1 VIADRV
7 DEVAR
12 ELAESPTA
20 GREGLIEQDEV
31 LRIERYCLQAD
42 IVATDLG
49 SNVIQLAEGTAEE
62 GQFFEVVAENLAKGC
77 KYRFLLVGGMSTHS
91 EAISRFREMVAAR
104 VGGDQLNENC
114 AFRRTE
120 QPVMGGSGLYGLDTV
135 TLAKDEPA
143 LLAQFSRYLFDR
155 SWLGYLNRP
164 NAESNADMLMSPDVT
179 ERARATFDRLW
190 GDADTRV

>member
-1 VIADRV
+1 MSRREVKLEEMLADLIDSRGYSRNRRAILESVGITAAALSQYTRGQTRPSFNKLLALADFFNVSLDYLVFGEPARAPVDHQGTLIRQVERSWADERSRAARHLDLVTRVGRVIADRV

-62 GQFFEVVAENLAKGC
+62 GQFFEVVAENLAKG
-77 KYRFLLVGGMSTHS
+77 
-91 EAISRFREMVAAR
+91 
-104 VGGDQLNENC
+104 
-114 AFRRTE
+114 
-120 QPVMGGSGLYGLDTV
+120 
-135 TLAKDEPA
+135 
-143 LLAQFSRYLFDR
+143 
-155 SWLGYLNRP
+155 
-164 NAESNADMLMSPDVT
+164 
-179 ERARATFDRLW
+179 
-190 GDADTRV
+190 